1 MHSNNAIKSLFKCY
15 LLNGKTFQ
23 INISKYL
30 QKILCWRITFLTRQ
44 CNGGIT
50 DELFWVEVGPI
61 LYWETTSH
69 NALRRQW
76 AVPVSPPAASRVFIK
91 FELGLKSVISCLISG
106 NRTHRIIPVQT
117 TSPLPGDVTKLITTG
132 MGRSFLF
139 SLPWSCWI
147 SLKTDDK
154 GYVAFRSLMLGRLDS
169 VVEWGEG

>member
-69 NALRRQW
+69 NPLRRQW
-76 AVPVSPPAASRVFIK
+76 AVPLSPPAASRVFIK
-91 FELGLKSVISCLISG
+91 FELGLKSVIRCLISG

-132 MGRSFLF
+132 MGEKSPFYLG
-139 SLPWSCWI
+139 
-147 SLKTDDK
+147 LKRPEHWWRRIIMLL
-154 GYVAFRSLMLGRLDS
+154 AFRSQVLGSLDS

>member
-23 INISKYL
+23 TNISKYL

-69 NALRRQW
+69 NPLRSQW
-76 AVPVSPPAASRVFIK
+76 AVPLSPPAASPVFIK

-117 TSPLPGDVTKLITTG
+117 TSPQPGDVTKLITTVEDG
-132 MGRSFLF
+132 GEVSPF
-139 SLPWSCWI
+139 LPWSGAAWTLMTKDMLHLVRKCW
-147 SLKTDDK
+147 
-154 GYVAFRSLMLGRLDS
+154 
-169 VVEWGEG
+169 VV

>member
-50 DELFWVEVGPI
+50 DELFWVEVIQYYIVRPQATTH
-61 LYWETTSH
+61 WEASEPSPCP
-69 NALRRQW
+69 RQ
-76 AVPVSPPAASRVFIK
+76 PPAASPVFIK
-91 FELGLKSVISCLISG
+91 FELGLKSVIRCLISG

-117 TSPLPGDVTKLITTG
+117 TSPLPGDVTKLITTVEDG
-132 MGRSFLF
+132 GEVSPFR
-139 SLPWSCWI
+139 PWSGAAWTLMTKDMLHLVRKCW
-147 SLKTDDK
+147 
-154 GYVAFRSLMLGRLDS
+154 
-169 VVEWGEG
+169 VV

>member
-69 NALRRQW
+69 NPLRSQW
-76 AVPVSPPAASRVFIK
+76 AVSVSQPAARRVFIK
-91 FELGLKSVISCLISG
+91 FELGLKSVIRCLISG

-117 TSPLPGDVTKLITTG
+117 TSPAWWPHQADHNCGG
-132 MGRSFLF
+132 WGRRTF
-139 SLPWSCWI
+139 LPWSGAAWTLMTKDMLHLVRKCW
-147 SLKTDDK
+147 
-154 GYVAFRSLMLGRLDS
+154 
-169 VVEWGEG
+169 VV

>member
-69 NALRRQW
+69 NPLRSQW

-91 FELGLKSVISCLISG
+91 FELGLKSVIRCLISG

-117 TSPLPGDVTKLITTG
+117 TSPLPGDGTKSDHNWDG
-132 MGRSFLF
+132 GEVSF
-139 SLPWSCWI
+139 LPWSEAAWT
-147 SLKTDDK
+147 LMTKDH
-154 GYVAFRSLMLGRLDS
+154 YVACI
-169 VVEWGEG
+169 

>member
-69 NALRRQW
+69 ATTHWEASEPSPCPR
-76 AVPVSPPAASRVFIK
+76 PPPAASPVFIK

-117 TSPLPGDVTKLITTG
+117 TSPLPGDGTKSDHNWDGGEEPFCLGLMTKD
-132 MGRSFLF
+132 MLHLVRK
-139 SLPWSCWI
+139 CW
-147 SLKTDDK
+147 
-154 GYVAFRSLMLGRLDS
+154 
-169 VVEWGEG
+169 VV

>member
-69 NALRRQW
+69 WEASEPSLCPRQ
-76 AVPVSPPAASRVFIK
+76 PPAASPVFIK
-91 FELGLKSVISCLISG
+91 FELGLKSVIRCLISG

-117 TSPLPGDVTKLITTG
+117 TSPLPGDVTKLITTVEDG
-132 MGRSFLF
+132 GEVSF
-139 SLPWSCWI
+139 LPWSGAAW
-147 SLKTDDK
+147 T
-154 GYVAFRSLMLGRLDS
+154 LMTKDMLNLGRKCW
-169 VVEWGEG
+169 VV

>member
-69 NALRRQW
+69 NPLRSQW
-76 AVPVSPPAASRVFIK
+76 AVPLSPPAASRVFIK
-91 FELGLKSVISCLISG
+91 FELGLKSVIRCLISG

-117 TSPLPGDVTKLITTG
+117 TSPLPGDVTKSDHNWDGGEEPFCLG
-132 MGRSFLF
+132 LERLN
-139 SLPWSCWI
+139 
-147 SLKTDDK
+147 TDDK
-154 GYVAFRSLMLGRLDS
+154 GYVAFSSQVLGSLDS